1 MTIPLSQTLVHPL
14 PLAATFAVVALS
26 LALTLLALTLKVG
39 RILHLRYA
47 RRAGNI
53 LQGKK
58 SGNRTDK
65 DH

>member
-1 MTIPLSQTLVHPL
+1 MAIPLSQTPVHPF
-14 PLAATFAVVALS
+14 PLVATFAVFALS
-26 LALTLLALTLKVG
+26 MALTLKVG

>member
-14 PLAATFAVVALS
+14 PLAATFAVVAL
-26 LALTLLALTLKVG
+26 LLALTLNEG

-58 SGNRTDK
+58 SGNRADK
-65 DH
+65 DP

>member
-1 MTIPLSQTLVHPL
+1 MTIPLSQTPVHPL
-14 PLAATFAVVALS
+14 PLVATFAVVALS
-26 LALTLLALTLKVG
+26 AMLTLKEG

-53 LQGKK
+53 LQAKK
-58 SGNRTDK
+58 SSNRADK

>member
-1 MTIPLSQTLVHPL
+1 MTIPLSPTPVHPL
-14 PLAATFAVVALS
+14 PLAATFAVVAL
-26 LALTLLALTLKVG
+26 LLAPTLNEG

-47 RRAGNI
+47 RHAGNI

-58 SGNRTDK
+58 SGNRADK